1 METALRLVAFYINR
15 LIFVSLLLLTAAA
28 LWRIDLHHSAAAA
41 VLNHFVCAQWHY
53 SIINNNAQRA
63 DRKMPFSASCR
74 PVFVLSNGVLT
85 FVVCHVVDFCDFF
98 KVGQICIERVPLHG
112 FLPVSRTPRHAYRCA
127 ASLAGFPLAC
137 QSCLIL
143 RSLSVSAASGRVFHQ
158 TVCSNP

>member
-1 METALRLVAFYINR
+1 
-15 LIFVSLLLLTAAA
+15 
-28 LWRIDLHHSAAAA
+28 
-41 VLNHFVCAQWHY
+41 
-53 SIINNNAQRA
+53 
-63 DRKMPFSASCR
+63 MPFSASCR

-137 QSCLIL
+137 QSCSIL
-143 RSLSVSAASGRVFHQ
+143 RSLGNVYIGGRGQSDRFGSRKQAMRMRTTVFIDTAIKSERVYSHSWCCVSVCLVEF
-158 TVCSNP
+158 

>member
-1 METALRLVAFYINR
+1 
-15 LIFVSLLLLTAAA
+15 
-28 LWRIDLHHSAAAA
+28 
-41 VLNHFVCAQWHY
+41 
-53 SIINNNAQRA
+53 
-63 DRKMPFSASCR
+63 MPFSASCR

-137 QSCLIL
+137 QSCSIL
-143 RSLSVSAASGRVFHQ
+143 RSLGRDSGRVFFNGFTRLLTRHPAK
-158 TVCSNP
+158 TRFFKSSPPGCRDWGSVLFWGRREGFWGVATLAPRLSPPSRDVNKRMAGKDV

>member
-1 METALRLVAFYINR
+1 
-15 LIFVSLLLLTAAA
+15 
-28 LWRIDLHHSAAAA
+28 
-41 VLNHFVCAQWHY
+41 
-53 SIINNNAQRA
+53 
-63 DRKMPFSASCR
+63 MPFSASCR

-137 QSCLIL
+137 QSCSIL
-143 RSLSVSAASGRVFHQ
+143 SSVNFVFDYIFVFVFVSLTELYFRFRFFSVFASIFVSFSFSFLYYRF
-158 TVCSNP
+158 

>member
-1 METALRLVAFYINR
+1 
-15 LIFVSLLLLTAAA
+15 
-28 LWRIDLHHSAAAA
+28 
-41 VLNHFVCAQWHY
+41 
-53 SIINNNAQRA
+53 
-63 DRKMPFSASCR
+63 MPFSASCR

-137 QSCLIL
+137 QSCSIL
-143 RSLSVSAASGRVFHQ
+143 RSLVYSYVFAGNSQNCKIIFIIFIKH
-158 TVCSNP
+158 SNSDKLGITTDSIFIL